1 MTESKLADGL
11 AEQGLKFT
19 DYAIN
24 KHQSTFTDR
33 QKSVVTKIINSG
45 IKGLKIKKNGW
56 KPKYDLF
63 YDLRKFI
70 N

>member
-1 MTESKLADGL
+1 MKTSKLADGL

-33 QKSVVTKIINSG
+33 QKSVVTKIIITNLQLLE
-45 IKGLKIKKNGW
+45 IPMNK
-56 KPKYDLF
+56 
-63 YDLRKFI
+63 
-70 N
+70 